1 MTTLNHM
8 THRHRHDNK
17 RTTKLRL
24 YLNNLADKILRQ
36 IEGLRGIQGLAIIDL
51 KCYRAATK

>member
-1 MTTLNHM
+1 MTTLKHM

-36 IEGLRGIQGLAIIDL
+36 IKGLETREASKSLQ
-51 KCYRAATK
+51 